1 MTSSLDPMSGHA
13 NYWARISVSCAR
25 WGRVRPSGKTNL
37 IFLILIKKQKTE
49 TSRATGGL
57 FSHSLRPLGSHAFP
71 GAGPPGGPQLEGVGL
86 PVPESRWLQG
96 PGTSPAL
103 GRLWNKTASPS
114 LWARLLHKDAGWQVP
129 IADQGKAWSHAPV
142 QRPHPGS
149 TCSLLCTPPPD
160 MMRA

>member
-1 MTSSLDPMSGHA
+1 MTPSLDPMSGHA

-71 GAGPPGGPQLEGVGL
+71 RGWT
-86 PVPESRWLQG
+86 SRW
-96 PGTSPAL
+96 
-103 GRLWNKTASPS
+103 AS
-114 LWARLLHKDAGWQVP
+114 ARRRGA
-129 IADQGKAWSHAPV
+129 S
-142 QRPHPGS
+142 
-149 TCSLLCTPPPD
+149 CS
-160 MMRA
+160 